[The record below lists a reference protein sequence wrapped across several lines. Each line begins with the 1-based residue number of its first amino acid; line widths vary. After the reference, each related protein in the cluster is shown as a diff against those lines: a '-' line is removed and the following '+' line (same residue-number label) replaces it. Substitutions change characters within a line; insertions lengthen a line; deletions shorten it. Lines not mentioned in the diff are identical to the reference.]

1 VRAVLQG
8 EGLPVRTLS
17 VVFVGSRF
25 IRSINRRYLGHDWV
39 TDVLAFPLSEGRA
52 IEGEIYV
59 NLDRARMQA
68 RQYKVSTADET
79 RRLIVHGVLHLA
91 GYDDGTA
98 STRRRMTA
106 RENHYVERLGHH

>member
-1 VRAVLQG
+1 M
-8 EGLPVRTLS
+8 
-17 VVFVGSRF
+17 GSRF

-68 RQYKVSTADET
+68 RQYKVSTTDET
-79 RRLIVHGVLHLA
+79 RRLIVHGLLHLA

-98 STRRRMTA
+98 SKRRRMTA
-106 RENHYVERLGHH
+106 RENDYVERLGHH